1 MTWDNKT
8 KSFGLQRD
16 GSDVIRTQYDGHL
29 WTFKTCNIGSITK
42 TKNHVATKRKFL
54 QTFPLRIVLQTSASG
69 TSVLGIYARSRLMND
84 RGLAK
89 GIMLKHRGKIECT
102 DCHFGKQRR
111 KTFWNALDRKIK
123 QDNEVIFADLLFPGV
138 HNGSPYSAV
147 LVIMDGYSHYVRTYL
162 LKSKTEGE
170 VNGHM
175 TD

>member
-1 MTWDNKT
+1 
-8 KSFGLQRD
+8 
-16 GSDVIRTQYDGHL
+16 
-29 WTFKTCNIGSITK
+29 
-42 TKNHVATKRKFL
+42 
-54 QTFPLRIVLQTSASG
+54 
-69 TSVLGIYARSRLMND
+69 MND

-111 KTFWNALDRKIK
+111 KTFWNALDRMIK

-147 LVIMDGYSHYVRTYL
+147 LVIMDGYSHYVRMYL

-175 TD
+175 TDYINWAERQHDPDSRHLVRQVLTDKGQ